1 MHLVEKNSNY
11 WPEIYFICIIRK
23 VNFKQIFRSMDVS
36 HVLSL
41 LQEDDSAIVR
51 SYSSECLDLLDS
63 NESPDKQEV
72 SDEEVPPKSKVFIS
86 YNYDKLTR
94 NV

>member
-1 MHLVEKNSNY
+1 
-11 WPEIYFICIIRK
+11 
-23 VNFKQIFRSMDVS
+23 MDVS

-41 LQEDDSAIVR
+41 LQEDDSASVQ

-63 NESPDKQEV
+63 DGSPDKQEV

-86 YNYDKLTR
+86 YNYDKLTC

>member
-1 MHLVEKNSNY
+1 
-11 WPEIYFICIIRK
+11 
-23 VNFKQIFRSMDVS
+23 MDVS

-41 LQEDDSAIVR
+41 LQEDNSVSVR

-63 NESPDKQEV
+63 NESPDEQEV
-72 SDEEVPPKSKVFIS
+72 SDEEVPSISKIFIS
-86 YNYDKLTR
+86 YNYDKLTC

>member
-1 MHLVEKNSNY
+1 
-11 WPEIYFICIIRK
+11 
-23 VNFKQIFRSMDVS
+23 MDVS

-41 LQEDDSAIVR
+41 LQEDDSVSVR

-63 NESPDKQEV
+63 DESPDEQEV

-86 YNYDKLTR
+86 YNYDKLTC
-94 NV
+94 NVWTL

>member
-1 MHLVEKNSNY
+1 
-11 WPEIYFICIIRK
+11 
-23 VNFKQIFRSMDVS
+23 MDVS
-36 HVLSL
+36 HMLSL

-63 NESPDKQEV
+63 NESPDKQRV
-72 SDEEVPPKSKVFIS
+72 SDEEVPPKFKVFIS

>member
-1 MHLVEKNSNY
+1 
-11 WPEIYFICIIRK
+11 
-23 VNFKQIFRSMDVS
+23 MDVS

-41 LQEDDSAIVR
+41 LQEDDSVSVR

-63 NESPDKQEV
+63 NESPDKQRV
-72 SDEEVPPKSKVFIS
+72 SDEKVPPKSKVFIS